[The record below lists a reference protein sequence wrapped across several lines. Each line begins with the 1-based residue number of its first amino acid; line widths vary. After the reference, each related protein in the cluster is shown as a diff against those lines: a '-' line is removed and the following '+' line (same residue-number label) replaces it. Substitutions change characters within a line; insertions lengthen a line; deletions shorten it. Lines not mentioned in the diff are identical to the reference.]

1 MLRRLAG
8 VALLVLAVAGLAG
21 NEWRAGR
28 ADQAL
33 AALRAAVVTVDP
45 SGLVPEDVP
54 VLAGGEAT
62 AGAPL
67 RDPPFAVS
75 VMALRLDRQVEMLQW
90 QERLAGSGQN
100 RTVRHERVWS
110 TELIDSSR
118 FYDRAP
124 LNPSRFPVA
133 PLRILAD
140 AARLGRLTLSP
151 EALAALPPSV
161 VLRPTLGE
169 VTIDGLRLAARLDG
183 YGSGDPATPQ
193 IGDVRVRHL
202 IVPPGPVTIVGSLR
216 DGRLGPWPA
225 PNGTAMLLADNGLR
239 SLDELARA
247 RSLGRLP
254 ELWGARFAFGILAL
268 VATAALWA
276 DLAAAAPGLARALG
290 GSRRRAAPLVAL
302 ALVALAIALGW
313 LLYRTPVGWP

>member
-8 VALLVLAVAGLAG
+8 VALLLVALGGLAF

-33 AALRAAVVTVDP
+33 AALRTAVVAVDP
-45 SGLVPEDVP
+45 AGIVPEDVP
-54 VLAGGEAT
+54 VLVGGDAL

-75 VMALRLDRQVEMLQW
+75 IMALRLDRQVEMLQW
-90 QERLAGSGQN
+90 KERIEGSGQN
-100 RTVRHERVWS
+100 RTVRHERIWS

-124 LNPSRFPVA
+124 LNPGRFPVA
-133 PLRILAD
+133 PRRILAEE
-140 AARLGRLTLSP
+140 ARLGRLALSP
-151 EALAALPPSV
+151 AALIALPPSI
-161 VLRPTLGE
+161 VLRPALEE
-169 VTIDGLRLAARLDG
+169 VTLDGLRLVSRADG
-183 YGSGDPATPQ
+183 YQSGDPAAPQ

-216 DGRLGPWPA
+216 GGELGPWPA
-225 PNGTAMLLADNGLR
+225 PNGAAVLLADNGLR
-239 SLDELARA
+239 SLAELARA
-247 RSLGRLP
+247 RSLAHLP
-254 ELWGARFAFGILAL
+254 ELWGGRFAFAILAL

-276 DLAAAAPGLARALG
+276 DLAATAPGLARALG
-290 GSRRRAAPLVAL
+290 GRPARAAPVVALGLVAF
-302 ALVALAIALGW
+302 AMGLGW
-313 LLYRTPVGWP
+313 LLYRTPLGWP